1 VAPGS
6 ERKREWAV
14 ELIQDN
20 RTEQK
25 LEEREISQS
34 DLVRVPE
41 VVSKREEGR
50 VVELGSGQCA
60 RDLEVACQQ
69 LACWCGGRS
78 EGRWQEKVVVR
89 WPAWPFSHFP
99 FLEFLQPLNKLIQGK
114 ARENL

>member
-1 VAPGS
+1 VGS
-6 ERKREWAV
+6 GACPRQPDRAKTGGRG
-14 ELIQDN
+14 
-20 RTEQK
+20 RYP
-25 LEEREISQS
+25 QS
-34 DLVRVPE
+34 DLVHVPE

-60 RDLEVACQQ
+60 RELEVACQQ

-99 FLEFLQPLNKLIQGK
+99 FLEFLQPLHKLIQGK